1 MILANQGQKDE
12 ALNYYRQAL
21 AINEQLGDLT
31 GKTTNLTNIGLI
43 FYDQGQL
50 NESLEYLQ
58 QALAIA
64 EQLEDISM
72 VTDLKNIISSLGK

>member
-1 MILANQGQKDE
+1 M
-12 ALNYYRQAL
+12 